1 VGALFCVRG
10 EPRPVHSGMIQTPLA
25 EALAPVRQSP
35 GEPPLPLGDRFMTG
49 KARFIF
55 PVLMAGIM
63 AFLMTALVTWL
74 NLGLPPDFV
83 RHWLAAFAVAWPCA
97 AATAFIAIP
106 VARRATGLIVRII
119 GE

>member
-1 VGALFCVRG
+1 
-10 EPRPVHSGMIQTPLA
+10 
-25 EALAPVRQSP
+25 
-35 GEPPLPLGDRFMTG
+35 MTG

-63 AFLMTALVTWL
+63 AFMVKTLVTWL

-83 RHWLAAFAVAWPCA
+83 RHGLEAFAIAWTGA
-97 AATAFIAIP
+97 AGAAFIAIP
-106 VARRATGLIVRII
+106 VARRAPGLIIRVI

>member
-1 VGALFCVRG
+1 
-10 EPRPVHSGMIQTPLA
+10 
-25 EALAPVRQSP
+25 
-35 GEPPLPLGDRFMTG
+35 MTD

-83 RHWLAAFAVAWPCA
+83 RHWLQAFAVAWPCA
-97 AATAFIAIP
+97 ACAAFIAIP
-106 VARRATGLIVRII
+106 VARRATGLIIAVI

>member
-1 VGALFCVRG
+1 MR
-10 EPRPVHSGMIQTPLA
+10 PRTDAA
-25 EALAPVRQSP
+25 EARPHAPDATGLSCSRMRHSPILAIQ
-35 GEPPLPLGDRFMTG
+35 GDRPMTG

-74 NLGLPPDFV
+74 NLGLPADFV

-97 AATAFIAIP
+97 AAAAFIAIP
-106 VARRATGLIVRII
+106 VARRATGLVIRVI